1 MESFQKLKRSYFPNH
16 YDILNSRIKFGK
28 IIGDEFKGIEYFDIS
43 IADTKDLYK
52 IIPAQYRE
60 DFCAT
65 LMKINTEV
73 PPHTDT
79 GIKVTINLY
88 YNTNDCVTTF
98 YKFKDV
104 ARKYQIDNQT
114 NGYIYLEDDL
124 QQTGSFRAKNY
135 ESWILDVSQPHSV
148 KGGGDR
154 VALSLAT
161 NTYNYE
167 QVCNMLIE
175 TGTL

>member
-1 MESFQKLKRSYFPNH
+1 MESFQKLKRSHFPNR
-16 YDILNSRIKFGK
+16 YDILNSRIKFGET
-28 IIGDEFKGIEYFDIS
+28 IDNEFKGIEYFNIS
-43 IADTKDLYK
+43 FDTKNVLK
-52 IIPAQYRE
+52 IIPVRYQE
-60 DFCAT
+60 DFCIT

-79 GIKVTINLY
+79 GIKATINLY
-88 YNTNDCVTTF
+88 YNTNNCVTTF
-98 YKFKDV
+98 YKFKDL

-124 QQTGSFRAKNY
+124 EQTGSFQAKNY

-148 KGGGDR
+148 KGGTNR
-154 VALSLAT
+154 IALSLAT
-161 NTYNYE
+161 NTYSYE
-167 QVCNMLIE
+167 QVCDMLNE

>member
-1 MESFQKLKRSYFPNH
+1 MESFQKLRTSFFPSR
-16 YDILNSRIKFGK
+16 YDVLNSRIKFGET
-28 IIGDEFKGIEYFDIS
+28 IDNEFKGIEYFDVHF
-43 IADTKDLYK
+43 DTKNIYE
-52 IIPAQYRE
+52 IIPKKYQK
-60 DFCAT
+60 DFCIT

-88 YNTNDCVTTF
+88 YKTGDNVTTF
-98 YKFKDV
+98 YKLKDS

-124 QQTGSFRAKNY
+124 EQTGSFRAKNY

-148 KGGGDR
+148 KGFGDR

-161 NTYNYE
+161 NTYSYE
-167 QVCNMLIE
+167 EVCNMLIE